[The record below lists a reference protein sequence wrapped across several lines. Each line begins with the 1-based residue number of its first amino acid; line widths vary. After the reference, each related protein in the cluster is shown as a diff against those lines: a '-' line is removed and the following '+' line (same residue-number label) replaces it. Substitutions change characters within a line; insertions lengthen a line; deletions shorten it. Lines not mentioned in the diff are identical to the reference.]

1 VPATA
6 LASGPRLSL
15 CSVLSSGRQ
24 CIAWEP
30 GGGTVSDDSYIAPR
44 ATFGQRLAYNARI
57 LEVLSRS
64 EFKLKYAGSVLGYL
78 WSLAKP
84 LMYFSVLWI
93 VFGSLFKPGIDHF
106 ALYLLIGIVLY
117 TFLADAVTATLPSIV
132 SGAPT
137 LRRISFPPVV
147 IPLATSLA
155 TAMTFL
161 ANCVAIAA
169 FLGFSRIRP
178 RVDWLLLV
186 PLVLELYILVVGL
199 GLLAAT
205 LFVRFRDVG
214 QIWDVASSLLFFSS
228 PIMYPI
234 TILPHWAQRLV
245 ELNPFVQ
252 VMQDVRSILLGT
264 DAATAGVT
272 PRFDSRLFPIAIAVI
287 LLAIGLLLHR
297 RESPRFAERA

>member
-1 VPATA
+1 VHRV
-6 LASGPRLSL
+6 GSL
-15 CSVLSSGRQ
+15 
-24 CIAWEP
+24 
-30 GGGTVSDDSYIAPR
+30 GGGTVSDDRYIAPR
-44 ATFGQRLAYNARI
+44 GTFGERLAYDARI
-57 LEVLSRS
+57 LDVLSRS
-64 EFKLKYAGSVLGYL
+64 EFKLKYAGSVLGYV

-84 LMYFSVLWI
+84 LMYFTVLWI
-93 VFGSLFKPGIDHF
+93 VFGSLFKPGIEHF

-117 TFLADAVTATLPSIV
+117 TFFADAVTATLPSIV
-132 SGAPT
+132 WSAPT
-137 LRRISFPPVV
+137 LRRISFPPLV
-147 IPLATSLA
+147 IPLASSLA

-161 ANCVAIAA
+161 ANCVA
-169 FLGFSRIRP
+169 FLACSRIRP
-178 RVDWLLLV
+178 QVDWLLLV
-186 PLVLELYILVVGL
+186 PLVLELYLFVLGL

-214 QIWDVASSLLFFSS
+214 QIWEVASSLLFFSS

-245 ELNPFVQ
+245 EFNPFVQ
-252 VMQDVRSILLGT
+252 VMQDVRTVLLGT

-272 PRFDSRLFPIAIAVI
+272 PRFDSRLFPIAIAVV